1 MNILSSCIADI
12 EREATHQEKDAVLTY
27 RMIEGA
33 DPHISP
39 LHWALAV
46 WGLTVDDIGVL
57 SIHGTSTGANVSVEA
72 LFQNLWLINL

>member
-46 WGLTVDDIGVL
+46 WGLTVDDILSMVPALEQMSVL
-57 SIHGTSTGANVSVEA
+57 KHCFKTSG
-72 LFQNLWLINL
+72 